1 MMPFHWWHP
10 TLPCCIT
17 IESSIDA
24 LWRELNVVPSSIIT
38 TESKRPRLNS
48 LKQPIPP
55 QSPQTLVSHWLPS
68 VGVGFHTGSSCKPVK
83 TKFNVKLYLA
93 IASIIYLLQLLHVS
107 GVHSQLVE
115 QVRGL
120 LHHARAVNQGGEGDA
135 PLQTK
140 VVIHLQLLHA
150 ATGFSCRHR
159 LPCKRLN
166 CFIMSHPTRL
176 QGYLNGSRESDID
189 KSRYSAALF
198 QAIKPSCKCRD
209 RLFKL
214 KP

>member
-1 MMPFHWWHP
+1 MHF
-10 TLPCCIT
+10 
-17 IESSIDA
+17 
-24 LWRELNVVPSSIIT
+24 WRELNVVPSSIIT
-38 TESKRPRLNS
+38 TESKRPSLNS

-135 PLQTK
+135 SLQTK
-140 VVIHLQLLHA
+140 VVVHLHA
-150 ATGFSCRHR
+150 ETGFSCRQR
-159 LPCKRLN
+159 QSCKRS
-166 CFIMSHPTRL
+166 SHPTRL
-176 QGYLNGSRESDID
+176 YLNCSRESDID

-198 QAIKPSCKCRD
+198 QAVKPCCECRD
-209 RLFKL
+209 RLLKL